1 MKIKEYLNDIHSL
14 VAEASG
20 PSSHKSV
27 ADASECLAMV
37 ESHH

>member
-1 MKIKEYLNDIHSL
+1 MTFTVL

-20 PSSHKSV
+20 PRSHKSV